1 MQSPPPPPSVV
12 SNISQAQYTYGA
24 LPALGG
30 DVGAVATSGGA
41 DWYHP
46 ACVAEFQHQPDCQQM
61 AQPVVAPVM
70 QQQKHDVPNVGP
82 GGPVKT
88 ETDAGNQRREPS
100 TQSLQSADE
109 ADIST
114 SLTTAAVTCDTGE
127 Y

>member
-1 MQSPPPPPSVV
+1 V

-30 DVGAVATSGGA
+30 DLDAVATSRGA

-46 ACVAEFQHQPDCQQM
+46 AYVNEFQHQPDCQQM
-61 AQPVVAPVM
+61 SQPVVAPMM
-70 QQQKHDVPNVGP
+70 QQQQQHDVPNVGP

-100 TQSLQSADE
+100 TQSADE

-114 SLTTAAVTCDTGE
+114 SHQDILTTAAVTCDTGE